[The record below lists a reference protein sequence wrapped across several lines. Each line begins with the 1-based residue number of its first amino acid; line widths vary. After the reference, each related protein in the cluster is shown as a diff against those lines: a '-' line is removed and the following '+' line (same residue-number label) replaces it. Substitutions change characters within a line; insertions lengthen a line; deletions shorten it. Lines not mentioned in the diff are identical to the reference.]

1 MHRETNMAILGYT
14 FFKRY
19 VRFVNNNLMLRRRYV
34 IGRENIPAEGE
45 RFLIVSNHENTA
57 MDPLNII
64 FDLPDD
70 ERVGS
75 VARGNMFGLHP
86 IASRFLTWLGIVP
99 AYRLDYDGIE
109 TLEKNTISFQNISD
123 KVNSGTPVI
132 VFPSAGHSQGHYIL
146 PFTTGFVKMAF
157 YCLEQDNWQHDV
169 KILPTAVVYSSYMA
183 LRGEFMWVVGKP
195 ISLLP
200 YKEEYEQHP
209 FKVLRRIRD
218 YAHTSIQAMML
229 DESGDNYDEVDF
241 LRRSP
246 YFNQAATKPLPIR
259 LEGDKAFVKRL
270 RDNSQFQDIISLTK
284 QLIADE
290 KAHKVTEV
298 TLDRK
303 TSEGLVRALLLLL
316 FLPLGIISLF
326 PHALCYWLPT
336 LLLKEDK
343 MFTASYRFIISVL
356 FLYPLFAII
365 TLLVLGLAFN
375 SWLTAIVW
383 ILLWI
388 PTGIAGIRYFR
399 YLSIVDGI
407 FHRLIL
413 RKKIKNGIMT
423 LREKIKEKLNA

>member
-1 MHRETNMAILGYT
+1 MQRETNMAIQGYT

-34 IGRENIPAEGE
+34 IGRENIPSEGE

-64 FDLPDD
+64 FELPDD

-86 IASRFLTWLGIVP
+86 LASRFLTWLGIVP

-109 TLEKNTISFQNISD
+109 TLEKNTISFQSISD

-183 LRGEFMWVVGKP
+183 LRGEFMLVVGKP

-209 FKVLRRIRD
+209 FRVLRQIRD
-218 YAHTSIQAMML
+218 YTHTSIQTMML

-246 YFNQAATKPLPIR
+246 YFNPAATKPLPIR

-303 TSEGLVRALLLLL
+303 ASEGLVRTLLLLL
-316 FLPLGIISLF
+316 FLPIGIISLF
-326 PHALCYWLPT
+326 PHGLCYWLPT

-399 YLSIVDGI
+399 YLSIASGI
-407 FHRLIL
+407 FHRIIL
-413 RKKIKNGIMT
+413 RKKIKNGIMA
-423 LREKIKEKLNA
+423 LREKIKEKISA